1 MKATRRD
8 VLAGSIAVAASAAAG
23 GVAQAAS
30 RNVLDDHDALGL
42 AELVKTKQVS
52 ASELLEASIARA
64 EAYNPRFN
72 FMAHKLYERARAAVA
87 KGVPEGP
94 FQGVPWLIKDLNTNI
109 AGELTEQGSRLF
121 KGNRATVTSELVKRQ
136 ERAGLV
142 IFGKTTSPEF
152 GLTGTTESTLMG
164 ATRNP
169 WNPERIAGG
178 SSGGAAAAVASG
190 VLPAAHATDGGGSIR
205 IPASCCGLF
214 GLKPS
219 RGRVP
224 MGPPLTEGWG
234 GMSAHHAVTRSV
246 RDSAALLDATH
257 GLELGSRYSAPTPER
272 PFLQEVGR
280 DPGRLRI
287 ALDVTTMMGTPV
299 DPEVIAAVRN
309 AAQLCEKLG
318 HSVEEAGRSWMWRPS
333 ARRASSPPI

>member
-121 KGNRATVTSELVKRQ
+121 KGNRATVTS
-136 ERAGLV
+136 
-142 IFGKTTSPEF
+142 
-152 GLTGTTESTLMG
+152 
-164 ATRNP
+164 
-169 WNPERIAGG
+169 
-178 SSGGAAAAVASG
+178 
-190 VLPAAHATDGGGSIR
+190 
-205 IPASCCGLF
+205 
-214 GLKPS
+214 
-219 RGRVP
+219 
-224 MGPPLTEGWG
+224 
-234 GMSAHHAVTRSV
+234 
-246 RDSAALLDATH
+246 
-257 GLELGSRYSAPTPER
+257 
-272 PFLQEVGR
+272 
-280 DPGRLRI
+280 
-287 ALDVTTMMGTPV
+287 
-299 DPEVIAAVRN
+299 
-309 AAQLCEKLG
+309 
-318 HSVEEAGRSWMWRPS
+318 
-333 ARRASSPPI
+333 